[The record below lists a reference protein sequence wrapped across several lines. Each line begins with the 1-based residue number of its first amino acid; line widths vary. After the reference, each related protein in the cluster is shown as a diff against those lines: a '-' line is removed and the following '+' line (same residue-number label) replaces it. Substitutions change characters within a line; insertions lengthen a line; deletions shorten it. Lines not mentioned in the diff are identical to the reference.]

1 MKTTIT
7 LFTCIMLLL
16 IGYQYPYTIDITHH
30 RYNSLIP
37 AAQSLLSTLHEPL
50 TIELVSPDPD
60 VRDKVKQTVA
70 LFKAHSPHLHFIA
83 TRNRLEPAEKTRLG
97 LESHHHLLL
106 KSADQFKAIDL
117 DEARWGQKPFTQALY
132 QMLRRNEKWTLFLE
146 GHGEADAFGKDNKG
160 LNNLSKD
167 LKNKGIRIAPLN
179 LGTIGSIP
187 DNTQL
192 LVIANPRSPLLP
204 QEMAAIKRYV
214 EKGGNLLWFA
224 GPDQPAGFKPL
235 AVMLGAHWSGG
246 LIMDPQSHALGTPD
260 RAISLVQHY
269 PPHPLNTVDQL
280 TVFPWSTPIEATQ
293 ASTLGWETLP
303 ILLSN
308 EQTYLQGNPHEKGPF
323 NLGMSL
329 RKGAQRVVLLG
340 SAHCFNNATLHNYG
354 NLQLANNLFNWLN
367 DADLFIAEKPAPK
380 ITVPLTPPL
389 WFYRTARYVFP
400 YGLPLLYLCI
410 GWQCRRAR
418 RVKASHATI
427 AVAYSTI

>member
-1 MKTTIT
+1 MKSIIT
-7 LFTCIMLLL
+7 LLMLIVLLL
-16 IGYQYPYTIDITHH
+16 IGYQYPYTVDVTHH

-60 VRDKVKQTVA
+60 VRNKVQQTVA
-70 LFKAHSPHLHFIA
+70 LFKAHSTHLDFIK

-106 KSADQFKAIDL
+106 KSADQLKAIDL
-117 DEARWGQKPFTQALY
+117 DLAHWGQKPLTQALY
-132 QMLRRNEKWTLFLE
+132 QMLRRNQKWTLFLE
-146 GHGEADAFGKDNKG
+146 GHGEIDAFGKDNKG
-160 LNNLSKD
+160 LHNLSKD
-167 LKNKGIRIAPLN
+167 LKNKGIRIASLN
-179 LGTIGSIP
+179 LGTTGLIP

-192 LVIANPRSPLLP
+192 LVIANPRSPLLT
-204 QEMAAIKRYV
+204 QEMAIIKRYV
-214 EKGGNLLWFA
+214 EKGGNLLWLA

-235 AVMLGAHWSGG
+235 ASLLGIRWSRG
-246 LIMDPQSHALGTPD
+246 LIMDPKSHALGTPD

-293 ASTLGWETLP
+293 ASALGWETRPVLV
-303 ILLSN
+303 SN
-308 EQTYLQGNPHEKGPF
+308 EQTYLQGNPQKKGPF
-323 NLGMSL
+323 NLGISL
-329 RKGAQRVVLLG
+329 SKGAQRVVLLG

-380 ITVPLTPPL
+380 VDLPLTPSL

-410 GWQCRRAR
+410 GWQCRRTKQ
-418 RVKASHATI
+418 VKAYQPLI
-427 AVAYSTI
+427 ASTI

>member
-1 MKTTIT
+1 MKSIIT
-7 LFTCIMLLL
+7 LLMLIILLL
-16 IGYQYPYTIDITHH
+16 IGYQYPYTIDVTHH

-60 VRDKVKQTVA
+60 VRNKVKQTVA
-70 LFKAHSPHLHFIA
+70 LFKAHSPHLDFIK
-83 TRNRLEPAEKTRLG
+83 TRNRLEPAEKIRLG

-106 KSADQFKAIDL
+106 KSANQLKAIDL
-117 DEARWGQKPFTQALY
+117 DLPHWGQKPLTQALY
-132 QMLRRNEKWTLFLE
+132 QMLRRNQKWTLFLE
-146 GHGEADAFGKDNKG
+146 GHGETDAFGKDNKG
-160 LNNLSKD
+160 LHNLSKD
-167 LKNKGIRIAPLN
+167 LKNKGIRIASLN
-179 LGTIGSIP
+179 LGTTGLIP

-204 QEMAAIKRYV
+204 QEMAVIKRYV

-235 AVMLGAHWSGG
+235 ASLLGIRWSRG
-246 LIMDPQSHALGTPD
+246 LIMDPKSHALGTPD

-269 PPHPLNTVDQL
+269 PLHPLNTVDQL
-280 TVFPWSTPIEATQ
+280 TVFPWSTPIESTQ
-293 ASTLGWETLP
+293 SLALGWETLP
-303 ILLSN
+303 FLISN
-308 EQTYLQGNPHEKGPF
+308 EQTYLQADPQKTGPF
-323 NLGMSL
+323 NLGVSL
-329 RKGAQRVVLLG
+329 TKGAQRVILLG

-367 DADLFIAEKPAPK
+367 EADLFIAEKPANK
-380 ITVPLTPPL
+380 LDFSLTPPL

-410 GWQCRRAR
+410 GWQCRRAK

-427 AVAYSTI
+427 AYSTI